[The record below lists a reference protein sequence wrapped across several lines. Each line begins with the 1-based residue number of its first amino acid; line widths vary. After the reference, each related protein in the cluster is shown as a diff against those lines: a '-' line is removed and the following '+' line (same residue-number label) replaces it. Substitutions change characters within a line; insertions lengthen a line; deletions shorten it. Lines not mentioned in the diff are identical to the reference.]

1 MTGSRRTYHLFLSCK
16 FRPRRQI
23 CPSDAKLYLS
33 FKSRSALASI
43 RRSQAGTVRR

>member
-16 FRPRRQI
+16 FWPQRQI
-23 CPSDAKLYLS
+23 CPSDAKLNLS
-33 FKSRSALASI
+33 FKSMSALASV